1 MLDFKAEIDDLVSY
15 SFANQIGFQ
24 KARDNSFTEFMNQQQ
39 FTPTYIAQFSDREFR
54 TGLKGI
60 SNDDVN
66 RRLSAIIDLFRCLN
80 GRDAFLKQA
89 MKELSTRLLNKT
101 SISSEHEEL
110 FIQKL
115 KVECGANQV
124 NSMTQMFKDMQLSK
138 DMQGEFSNHLG
149 ARNPLTLDFSVEVL
163 TSGTWPPMDK
173 PACEIPPQMKSCV
186 NRFEQWF
193 KSKNQNRQLTWMNA
207 HGQVEL

>member
-1 MLDFKAEIDDLVSY
+1 MLRIVENELITKMADSVSAKDSGVVSMLQQKNKEELKLMFDVFRRDTNTFGLIIQRMNPYILQRGGAIVNDEANMKDPYEFTQKLLDFKAEIDDLVSY

-110 FIQKL
+110 FI
-115 KVECGANQV
+115 
-124 NSMTQMFKDMQLSK
+124 
-138 DMQGEFSNHLG
+138 
-149 ARNPLTLDFSVEVL
+149 
-163 TSGTWPPMDK
+163 
-173 PACEIPPQMKSCV
+173 
-186 NRFEQWF
+186 
-193 KSKNQNRQLTWMNA
+193 
-207 HGQVEL
+207 